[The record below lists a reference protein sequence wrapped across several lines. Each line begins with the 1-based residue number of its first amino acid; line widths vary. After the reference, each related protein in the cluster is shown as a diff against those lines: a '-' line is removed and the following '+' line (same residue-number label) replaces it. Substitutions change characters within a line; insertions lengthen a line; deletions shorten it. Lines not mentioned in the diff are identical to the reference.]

1 MSYTEFFQKTTKNE
15 PFLFQRRLGEDPWP
29 VLLEIPTGM
38 GKTAGVITFVQNLIA
53 VCFTEGDCLC
63 P

>member
-1 MSYTEFFQKTTKNE
+1 MSYTEFFQKIAGNE

-29 VLLEIPTGM
+29 ELLEIPTGM
-38 GKTAGVITFVQNLIA
+38 GKTAGVITFVQNLIV